1 MSTKHCVLATTFC
14 IFSACNIKVKSCK
27 YFWFYRLCK
36 ELKENQKKV
45 LEIFLYFLFLQAAIL
60 AFIYLIKSRR
70 KTQKSFLSFFLF
82 FLFFFLIFLFF
93 FFCILIGIKKA
104 IIIVLEAGCV
114 SQELSKNFTVDKK
127 FRCFM

>member
-45 LEIFLYFLFLQAAIL
+45 LEMFTTFFVFFVSSSSNFGFYLPHKKQKENPKKLFEFFFIFFIFFFYF
-60 AFIYLIKSRR
+60 FI
-70 KTQKSFLSFFLF
+70 
-82 FLFFFLIFLFF
+82 FFFLHFDWY
-93 FFCILIGIKKA
+93 
-104 IIIVLEAGCV
+104 
-114 SQELSKNFTVDKK
+114 QESYYHSVGSRLCQPRVI
-127 FRCFM
+127 